1 MRRQGRER
9 RLGLWQWTFRG
20 VACGSLVWLVAAQ
33 PAGGAFP
40 ITSESLALASTYGQ
54 GVHAYFAGDYQRSYD
69 DLSQAIAA
77 GTQDPRAY
85 YFRGLAAL
93 RLGRL
98 DEAEADFSSG
108 ADREMTQSGDWR
120 VGRSLERVQGG
131 DRLRLE
137 RHRARARIVA
147 LQNDREAV
155 RRRYSEIE
163 DAQDDVLRR
172 RRRPAAGPADA
183 GNPFEEGAEPAAKPA
198 EELPAM
204 KDEPT
209 TESADDAKAGD
220 DEKPEA
226 DGDKPMKDDD
236 DKPAADDD
244 KPAADDD
251 ANPADEDKPKADA
264 DAAEKPADDDPFGDK
279 PAEAKPEAEASSE
292 PAADN

>member
-1 MRRQGRER
+1 MVVVQ
-9 RLGLWQWTFRG
+9 
-20 VACGSLVWLVAAQ
+20 Q
-33 PAGGAFP
+33 PAAAAVP
-40 ITSESLALASTYGQ
+40 VTSESLPLAAAYGQ

-69 DLSQAIAA
+69 DLSQAIVA

-120 VGRSLERVQGG
+120 VGRSLERVQGV

-137 RHRARARIVA
+137 RHRTRAKIVA

-183 GNPFEEGAEPAAKPA
+183 GNPFEADAEPVEELPPMKKQPAAEPAEDAKDGAEEKPA
-198 EELPAM
+198 
-204 KDEPT
+204 T
-209 TESADDAKAGD
+209 DD
-220 DEKPEA
+220 
-226 DGDKPMKDDD
+226 DKPMTDDDKASTDD
-236 DKPAADDD
+236 DKPAANDD
-244 KPAADDD
+244 KPAADGDTE
-251 ANPADEDKPKADA
+251 PADAGKPQADP
-264 DAAEKPADDDPFGDK
+264 DAAEKPAEDDTFGDK
-279 PAEAKPEAEASSE
+279 PAPAKPDADDAAE

>member
-1 MRRQGRER
+1 MVT
-9 RLGLWQWTFRG
+9 L
-20 VACGSLVWLVAAQ
+20 Q
-33 PAGGAFP
+33 PAAAAVP
-40 ITSESLALASTYGQ
+40 VTSESLPLAAAYGQ

-77 GTQDPRAY
+77 GTPDPRAY

-108 ADREMTQSGDWR
+108 ADREMAQSGDWR

-137 RHRARARIVA
+137 RHRTRAKIVA

-172 RRRPAAGPADA
+172 RRRPAAGPADV
-183 GNPFEEGAEPAAKPA
+183 GNPFEADAEPV
-198 EELPAM
+198 EELPPM
-204 KDEPT
+204 KKQP
-209 TESADDAKAGD
+209 AADAK
-220 DEKPEA
+220 
-226 DGDKPMKDDD
+226 DGAEEM
-236 DKPAADDD
+236 PAADDD
-244 KPAADDD
+244 KPMTDDDKAPADDD
-251 ANPADEDKPKADA
+251 KASTDDEKPTTKDDKPAADGDAEPADAGKPPADP
-264 DAAEKPADDDPFGDK
+264 DAAEKPADDDPFDDK
-279 PAEAKPEAEASSE
+279 PAAAKSEVDDAAE

>member
-1 MRRQGRER
+1 MMRRQGRGW
-9 RLGLWQWTFRG
+9 RLGLWRWTCRG
-20 VACGSLVWLVAAQ
+20 VACGGLAWLVATQ

-40 ITSESLALASTYGQ
+40 VTSESLALASAYGQ
-54 GVHAYFAGDYQRSYD
+54 GVHAYFAGDFQRSYD

-137 RHRARARIVA
+137 RHRTRARIVA

-183 GNPFEEGAEPAAKPA
+183 GNPFEDSAEPVEALPPMKEKPA
-198 EELPAM
+198 EEP
-204 KDEPT
+204 
-209 TESADDAKAGD
+209 ADDAKAGD

-236 DKPAADDD
+236 DAPAAGDTKPAADDD
-244 KPAADDD
+244 TEPADADKPMKDDD
-251 ANPADEDKPKADA
+251 
-264 DAAEKPADDDPFGDK
+264 DAAEKPANDDPFGDK